1 MSATTAADHMI
12 PQSYADHLAMPAA
25 YADSRI
31 HDTYRWLRANEP
43 MGMAKID
50 GIDPFWVATKHAD
63 ILEVSRQ
70 NDLFHNGDR
79 AATLTS
85 QAADKRVREMMGGSP
100 HLLRTLVQMDAPD
113 HPKYR
118 ALT

>member
-12 PQSYADHLAMPAA
+12 PQAHADHLAMPAA
-25 YADSRI
+25 YADNRI

-63 ILEVSRQ
+63 ILE
-70 NDLFHNGDR
+70 
-79 AATLTS
+79 
-85 QAADKRVREMMGGSP
+85 MG
-100 HLLRTLVQMDAPD
+100 R
-113 HPKYR
+113 
-118 ALT
+118 